1 MIPDKGFSEEDGT
14 VTAAAKKNDDAKA
27 AVDAAVEAAVEA
39 AAGGVDAALE
49 AGAQA
54 SADLAKLREELAD
67 ANDRALRAQ
76 AEVDNILKRARR
88 EIDEERRFA
97 NLPLLRDLLPV
108 LDNIGRAIDAAAKSD
123 DAAGLLTGV
132 KMVAQQLEA
141 MLQGHHCQ
149 KIAALEHP
157 FDPHCHQAISQQP
170 SAEHPENTVVMVVQ
184 EGYRLHDRVIR
195 PAQVIVSKAPPA
207 AET

>member
-1 MIPDKGFSEEDGT
+1 MAHACAERLEEDCN
-14 VTAAAKKNDDAKA
+14 VTPAAKKNEDATA
-27 AVDAAVEAAVEA
+27 ADAALEA
-39 AAGGVDAALE
+39 AALEAAAGVDAALE
-49 AGAQA
+49 AGARA
-54 SADLAKLREELAD
+54 AADLTKLREELAD

-76 AEVDNILKRARR
+76 AEVDNVLKRARR

-108 LDNIGRAIDAAAKSD
+108 LDNIGRAIEAAAKSD

-132 KMVAQQLEA
+132 KMVAHQLDSVLQQ
-141 MLQGHHCQ
+141 HHCR

-157 FDPHCHQAISQQP
+157 FDPHSHQAISQQP
-170 SAEHPENTVVMVVQ
+170 HAEHPENTVVLVVQ

-207 AET
+207 AEA